1 MSNAQLYIHHLH
13 TVDSNSLTEDSP
25 HVEIPEGSLNIALHR
40 HQKTVIAQMEKT
52 EHDYTYGTG
61 GEDSMFSNYGILGDS
76 VGVGKSHMILAH
88 IARLRT
94 LPVLDEYKNIH
105 AGSTSNFFSIRTRK
119 YADEP
124 EAGCLIIVPHTLFR
138 QWVGYI
144 KQTNLK
150 SFCIARASQIL
161 DEDSMT
167 NIMEAEVT
175 LISNT
180 LLRGLIQRV
189 NALRWKRVFIDE
201 ADTIHLPRICKT
213 DLNTRFLWLI
223 TASWIN
229 LMYLTS
235 SQYFD
240 KNYINT
246 MILNEGAQYSYLRP
260 YFQCREISHGTY
272 YAQHIQVRS
281 YSFLRDIV
289 SITHTSRSRV
299 VIRCSDEYVKKSIL
313 LPPLIRTTILCRV
326 PVSHQII
333 QGAVSQNIQEMLH
346 AGDTTA
352 ALEELGV
359 KGQDTK
365 TLIEAVTAN
374 LNKELSR
381 LEKTYAFKESLEYS
395 TPQAKEAALKSLAEK
410 IERSKESIKAVA
422 ERIKNFETEMC
433 PICYEEPNDHL
444 VTPCCSRVFCAA
456 CLLLSMATNPQCPL
470 CRGNINPS
478 TCTKLILKPTVNEIV
493 NVEESAPTDLPKK
506 QEALLRLLEQ
516 NPKGK
521 FLIFSRYDNPFESIE
536 ASVESLGMKVR
547 QLKGNKD
554 AVAATLR
561 GFESGAVGCL
571 LLNSR
576 FAGSGLNIT
585 AATHVVLLHAMTHEE
600 EKQILGRAHRI
611 GRTDS
616 LNFVKLLHDGEGSY
630 LDGTA
635 AE

>member
-1 MSNAQLYIHHLH
+1 MSNAQLYINHLH
-13 TVDSNSLTEDSP
+13 TVHSNSLTEDSP
-25 HVEIPEGSLNIALHR
+25 HVEIPDGSLNIPLHS
-40 HQKTVIAQMEKT
+40 HQKAVIAKMEKT
-52 EHDYTYGTG
+52 EQEYTYGTG
-61 GEDSMFSNYGILGDS
+61 GENSIFSNYGILGDS

-88 IARLRT
+88 IIRLRT
-94 LPVLDEYKNIH
+94 LPPLNEYKNIH
-105 AGSTSNFFSIRTRK
+105 PGSSTNFFSIRTRT
-119 YADEP
+119 YGEEE

-138 QWVGYI
+138 QWVGYV

-167 NIMEAEVT
+167 NIMGAEVT
-175 LISNT
+175 VISST
-180 LLRGLIQRV
+180 LLKGLVQRI
-189 NALRWKRVFIDE
+189 NALRWKRIFIDE
-201 ADTIHLPRICKT
+201 ADTIHLPRIYKT
-213 DLNTRFLWLI
+213 DLNTRFMWLI

-229 LMYLTS
+229 LMYLIM

-246 MILNEGAQYSYLRP
+246 MVLNEGAQYSYLKP
-260 YFQCREISHGTY
+260 YFHCREISHGTY
-272 YAQHIQVRS
+272 YAEHIRVRS
-281 YSFLRDIV
+281 HGFFRDIV
-289 SITHTSRSRV
+289 STNHPSRARL

-313 LPPLIRTTILCRV
+313 LPPLIRTTILCRT

-333 QGAVSQNIQEMLH
+333 QDAVSQNIQQMLH
-346 AGDTTA
+346 AGDTA
-352 ALEELGV
+352 SALDELGV

-374 LNKELSR
+374 LNKELTR
-381 LEKTYAFKESLEYS
+381 LEKTYSFKESLEYF
-395 TPQAKEAALKSLAEK
+395 TPQAKEAALKSLKEK
-410 IERSKESIKAVA
+410 IDRSKESIKAVA

-433 PICYEEPNDHL
+433 PICYEEPSDHL

-470 CRGNINPS
+470 CRGDIHPS
-478 TCTKLILKPTVNEIV
+478 MCTKLILKPTVNEIV
-493 NVEESAPTDLPKK
+493 DNTTIAELPKK
-506 QEALLRLLEQ
+506 HEALLAVLQE

-536 ASVESLGMKVR
+536 SAVESLGIKVR

-585 AATHVVLLHAMTHEE
+585 AATHVILLHAMTHEE
-600 EKQILGRAHRI
+600 EKQILGRAHRF
-611 GRTDS
+611 GRTNS
-616 LNFVKLLHDGEGSY
+616 LNFVKLLHNGEGSY
-630 LDGTA
+630 FDETG